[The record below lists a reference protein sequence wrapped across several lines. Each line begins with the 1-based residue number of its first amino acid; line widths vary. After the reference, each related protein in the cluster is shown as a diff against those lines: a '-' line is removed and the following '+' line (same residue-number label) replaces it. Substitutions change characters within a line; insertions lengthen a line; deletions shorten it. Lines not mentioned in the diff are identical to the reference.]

1 MTVLI
6 SPWHLC
12 HRVFRLLRDRV
23 DKTHE
28 LQDRTEMRQWEQMW
42 LTASLSFLQ
51 SACCDPENN
60 TDIKQLITSCWATA
74 RVCFYVCVVLCEAEC
89 CSIESPPSLLPH
101 SVCLFYLL
109 LFSALLLFISLPPKP
124 QSSLPPIFFS
134 FFISYYSPATRLIR
148 PLNWASGRQS
158 LSPRR
163 HQAKQHPAATVTGSR
178 QRLER

>member
-1 MTVLI
+1 MSCKTEQR
-6 SPWHLC
+6 WDNGNKC
-12 HRVFRLLRDRV
+12 DWRRVWASCKAPAVTLKIIQTSNSWLLLAEPL
-23 DKTHE
+23 H
-28 LQDRTEMRQWEQMW
+28 
-42 LTASLSFLQ
+42 
-51 SACCDPENN
+51 
-60 TDIKQLITSCWATA
+60 
-74 RVCFYVCVVLCEAEC
+74 VCVCLCVWYYVRLNAAVLRP
-89 CSIESPPSLLPH
+89 PPSLLPH
-101 SVCLFYLL
+101 SVCLCYLL
-109 LFSALLLFISLPPKP
+109 LFSALLLFIPLPLKP